1 MRKNYLA
8 ILSLT
13 TVLSM
18 AVVPVMTSQVQAAD
32 IAVGVS
38 TQSTTDSTER
48 KDGNFKYVISDGA
61 AVITGLVNPDISKS
75 IDLVIP
81 EKIGS
86 YVVKE
91 IAEKAFEGNTNIKS
105 VKFNE
110 GLEEIGRAAF
120 KNCVNLSG
128 TLDIPS
134 TVTWIQGGNL
144 DWSADS
150 SYGWQWDYTT
160 DVSYKGG
167 AFYGTSISGLN
178 IAEGNKKLRIGASA
192 FESCVSLEKVTLP
205 NRVTEIDEGTFK
217 SDSGLTTLS
226 FAEGNN
232 AVVIGKNAFKGCSNL
247 DSISWG
253 KGISEIG
260 QGAFGGTAVESV
272 TFPDTV
278 KTIGES
284 SFAECKFLT
293 AITLNEGL
301 KTIGRAAFKG
311 CSMLEGTIVIPS
323 TVEEIQ
329 GGNLDWSA
337 DSLYDWKW
345 DYTTDVN
352 NKGGAFYGTGIEEL
366 VIKKSTVNVTIGASA
381 FENCKNLKKVT
392 LANRCTD
399 IAEGAFNGDIALTDL
414 TLSDGNNNLTI
425 GKNAFRGNVS
435 LKELKLCSSVK
446 SIGEG
451 AFYGCTALESLTL
464 NEGLET
470 IGYEAFAKCYALSG
484 ALLIPSTVTKIEG
497 YNYYGTTRKEAGA
510 FYATA
515 ISSVEIADGNA
526 GISIGE
532 YAFEACTSLASASLS
547 NRVSS
552 IAEGAFADS
561 GLVWVK
567 ISNGNYTMTI
577 GDSAFSNCENLKV
590 ISLPK
595 NVATIGKNSFRDCV
609 ELKDVYYAGTEKQYN
624 ALCSSVGDGNTAYT
638 SATWHYSSLGP
649 DVWPS
654 VDVKNGLA
662 MDYDGEYYYYVN
674 GKVDRKYSGLY
685 YDAELGWWLVLDG
698 KVAKDY
704 NDLYCDDNY
713 GWWLITDGTV
723 NFGYTGL
730 YNSPTYGW
738 WLIGGG
744 AVAFY
749 YNDLWNDANCGW
761 WKISNGAVDFGYTG
775 LYNSPTCG
783 WWLIGGGA
791 VAFYYNDLW
800 NDANCGWWKISN
812 GAVDF
817 GYTGLY
823 DSPTCGW
830 WLIGSGSIAFY
841 YNDWWNDATY
851 GTWYVS
857 GGTID
862 FSR

>member
-38 TQSTTDSTER
+38 AQSTTDSTER

-110 GLEEIGRAAF
+110 GLEVIDRAAF
-120 KNCVNLSG
+120 KDCVNLSG

-134 TVTWIQGGNL
+134 TVTWIKGGDLN
-144 DWSADS
+144 WSVGS
-150 SYGWQWDYTT
+150 SYGWDYTT
-160 DVSYKGG
+160 YVNNKGG

-192 FESCVSLEKVTLP
+192 FESCVNLEKVTLP
-205 NRVTEIDEGTFK
+205 NRVTKIDEGAFK
-217 SDSGLTTLS
+217 SDSGLTTVS

-232 AVVIGKNAFKGCSNL
+232 AVVIGKNAFNGCSNL

-260 QGAFGGTAVESV
+260 HGAFGGTAVESV

-284 SFAECKFLT
+284 SFAQCKFLT
-293 AITLNEGL
+293 TITLNEGL

-329 GGNLDWSA
+329 GGDLNWSA
-337 DSLYDWKW
+337 GSSYGW

-399 IAEGAFNGDIALTDL
+399 IGEGAFYGDAALADL
-414 TLSDGNNNLTI
+414 TMSDSENQLAI
-425 GKNAFRGNVS
+425 GKNAFRENVS
-435 LKELKLCSSVK
+435 LKELKLGSSVK

-470 IGYEAFAKCYALSG
+470 IGYEAFAKCSALSG

-497 YNYYGTTRKEAGA
+497 YNYYGASKETGA

-515 ISSVEIADGNA
+515 ISSVEIADGNE
-526 GISIGE
+526 GISIGK

-552 IAEGAFADS
+552 IAKGAFADS

-577 GDSAFSNCENLKV
+577 GDSAFSNCENLKA

-595 NVATIGKNSFRDCV
+595 NVTTIGNDSFSDCV

-624 ALCSSVGDGNTAYT
+624 ALCTSVGDGNTAYT

-783 WWLIGGGA
+783 WWLIG
-791 VAFYYNDLW
+791 
-800 NDANCGWWKISN
+800 
-812 GAVDF
+812 
-817 GYTGLY
+817 
-823 DSPTCGW
+823 
-830 WLIGSGSIAFY
+830 SGSIAFY

>member
-38 TQSTTDSTER
+38 TQITTDSTER
-48 KDGNFKYVISDGA
+48 KDGNFKYVISDGV

-110 GLEEIGRAAF
+110 GLEVIGRAAF
-120 KNCVNLSG
+120 KDCVNLSG

-134 TVTWIQGGNL
+134 TVTWIKGGDLN
-144 DWSADS
+144 WRVGS
-150 SYGWQWDYTT
+150 SYCWDYTT
-160 DVSYKGG
+160 DVNNKGG

-178 IAEGNKKLRIGASA
+178 IAGGNKKLRIGASA
-192 FESCVSLEKVTLP
+192 FESCVNLEKVTLP

-226 FAEGNN
+226 FVEGNN
-232 AVVIGKNAFKGCSNL
+232 AVVIGKNAFNGCSNL

-260 QGAFGGTAVESV
+260 HGAFGGTAVENV

-323 TVEEIQ
+323 TVAEIQ
-329 GGNLDWSA
+329 GGNLDWRVGS
-337 DSLYDWKW
+337 SYCW

-366 VIKKSTVNVTIGASA
+366 VIEKSTVNVTIGASA
-381 FENCKNLKKVT
+381 FENCKNLKNVT

-399 IAEGAFNGDIALTDL
+399 IAEGAFNGDIALTNL
-414 TLSDGNNNLTI
+414 TLSDGKNKVTI
-425 GKNAFRGNVS
+425 GKNAFRENVS
-435 LKELKLCSSVK
+435 LKELKLGSSVK

-470 IGYEAFAKCYALSG
+470 IGYEAFAKCSALSG

-497 YNYYGTTRKEAGA
+497 YNYYGITRKEAGA

-595 NVATIGKNSFRDCV
+595 NVATIGKNSFKDCV

-775 LYNSPTCG
+775 LY
-783 WWLIGGGA
+783 
-791 VAFYYNDLW
+791 
-800 NDANCGWWKISN
+800 
-812 GAVDF
+812 
-817 GYTGLY
+817 

>member
-38 TQSTTDSTER
+38 TQITTDSTER
-48 KDGNFKYVISDGA
+48 KDGNFKYVISDGV

-110 GLEEIGRAAF
+110 GLEVIGRAAF
-120 KNCVNLSG
+120 KDCVNLSG

-134 TVTWIQGGNL
+134 TVTWIKGGDLN
-144 DWSADS
+144 WRVGS
-150 SYGWQWDYTT
+150 SYCWDYTT
-160 DVSYKGG
+160 DVNNKGG

-178 IAEGNKKLRIGASA
+178 IAGGNKKLRIGASA
-192 FESCVSLEKVTLP
+192 FESCVNLEKVTLP

-226 FAEGNN
+226 FVEGNN
-232 AVVIGKNAFKGCSNL
+232 AVVIGKNAFNGCSNL

-260 QGAFGGTAVESV
+260 HGAFGGTAVENV

-284 SFAECKFLT
+284 SFAECKFIT
-293 AITLNEGL
+293 TITLNEGL

-323 TVEEIQ
+323 TVAEIQ
-329 GGNLDWSA
+329 GGNLDWRVGS
-337 DSLYDWKW
+337 SYCW

-366 VIKKSTVNVTIGASA
+366 VIEKSTVNVTIGASA
-381 FENCKNLKKVT
+381 FENCKNLKNVT

-399 IAEGAFNGDIALTDL
+399 IAEGAFNGDIALTNL
-414 TLSDGNNNLTI
+414 TLSDGKNKVTI
-425 GKNAFRGNVS
+425 GKNAFRENVS
-435 LKELKLCSSVK
+435 LKELKLGSSVK

-470 IGYEAFAKCYALSG
+470 IGYEAFAKCSALSG

-497 YNYYGTTRKEAGA
+497 YNYYGITRKEAGA

-595 NVATIGKNSFRDCV
+595 NVATIGKNSFKDCV

-775 LYNSPTCG
+775 LY
-783 WWLIGGGA
+783 
-791 VAFYYNDLW
+791 
-800 NDANCGWWKISN
+800 
-812 GAVDF
+812 
-817 GYTGLY
+817 

>member
-38 TQSTTDSTER
+38 AQSTTDSTER

-110 GLEEIGRAAF
+110 GLEVIDRAAF
-120 KNCVNLSG
+120 KDCVNLSG

-134 TVTWIQGGNL
+134 TVTWIKGGDLN
-144 DWSADS
+144 WSVGS
-150 SYGWQWDYTT
+150 SYGWDYTT
-160 DVSYKGG
+160 YVNNKGG

-192 FESCVSLEKVTLP
+192 FESCVNLEKVTLP
-205 NRVTEIDEGTFK
+205 NRVTKIDEGAFK
-217 SDSGLTTLS
+217 SDSGLTTVS

-232 AVVIGKNAFKGCSNL
+232 AVVIGKNAFNGCSNL

-260 QGAFGGTAVESV
+260 HGAFGGTAVESV

-284 SFAECKFLT
+284 SFAQCKFLT
-293 AITLNEGL
+293 TITLNEGL

-329 GGNLDWSA
+329 GGDLNWSA
-337 DSLYDWKW
+337 GSSYGW

-399 IAEGAFNGDIALTDL
+399 IGEGAFYGDAALADL
-414 TLSDGNNNLTI
+414 TMSDSENQLAI
-425 GKNAFRGNVS
+425 GKNAFRENVS
-435 LKELKLCSSVK
+435 LKELKLGSSVK

-470 IGYEAFAKCYALSG
+470 IGYEAFAKCSALSG

-497 YNYYGTTRKEAGA
+497 YNYYGASKETGA

-515 ISSVEIADGNA
+515 ISSVEIADGNE
-526 GISIGE
+526 GISIGK

-552 IAEGAFADS
+552 IAKGAFADS

-577 GDSAFSNCENLKV
+577 GDSAFSNCENLKA

-595 NVATIGKNSFRDCV
+595 NVTTIGNDSFSDCV

-624 ALCSSVGDGNTAYT
+624 ALCTSVGDGNTAYT

-761 WKISNGAVDFGYTG
+761 WKVTNGA
-775 LYNSPTCG
+775 
-783 WWLIGGGA
+783 I
-791 VAFYYNDLW
+791 
-800 NDANCGWWKISN
+800 
-812 GAVDF
+812 DF